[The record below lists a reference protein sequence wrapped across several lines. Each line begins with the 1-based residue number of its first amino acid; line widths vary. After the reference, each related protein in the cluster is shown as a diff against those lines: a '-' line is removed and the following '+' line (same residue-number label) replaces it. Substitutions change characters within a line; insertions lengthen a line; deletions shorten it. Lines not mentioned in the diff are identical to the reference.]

1 MIEKDWLTRGVR
13 GSTRI
18 SPAGMPALPGI
29 SALVRN
35 PSPSTHRSLFFLC
48 LAINLYAHLAVSGSV
63 LIFFESVLAKK
74 VRTDPDALKMFVR
87 SARLIWESDQRTGT
101 AVAGKYAE
109 SET

>member
-1 MIEKDWLTRGVR
+1 M
-13 GSTRI
+13 
-18 SPAGMPALPGI
+18 
-29 SALVRN
+29 
-35 PSPSTHRSLFFLC
+35 
-48 LAINLYAHLAVSGSV
+48 SGSV